1 VAEELVEVNMDL
13 TTLTVL
19 DHQEVVDTEHQTKVV
34 EKVELVKV
42 ITELVE
48 EAMELFHPAVT
59 VVMAEAVEF

>member
-1 VAEELVEVNMDL
+1 MDL

-59 VVMAEAVEF
+59 VVTAEVVEF